1 MVCNSAWQHSEVFG
15 RSQDPS
21 WRWEWRFAALRGFAA
36 SSLCDDVGDVMLSS
50 TSAVASC
57 GAARWGGGFYVT
69 QGRCCS
75 GNEGQVW
82 CALLLPLEGIADADD
97 VAADVLAGMF

>member
-1 MVCNSAWQHSEVFG
+1 M
-15 RSQDPS
+15 
-21 WRWEWRFAALRGFAA
+21 
-36 SSLCDDVGDVMLSS
+36 
-50 TSAVASC
+50 ASC
-57 GAARWGGGFYVT
+57 CAARWVGGFYVT